1 MLANILAKAN
11 CLCYLLPTDSC
22 EVLTRKLDS
31 FLTKQKKSK
40 SAKNEDHHSPNLSEG
55 AKKRA
60 NPSDVELV
68 AVVPNPGGSG
78 SGGDV
83 ERRATGGGN
92 VPGVIGRSRKREN
105 DEVSSVSN
113 TKKHKK
119 KRRRTPTPETTSSTD
134 SSDD

>member
-1 MLANILAKAN
+1 MLANILARAN
-11 CLCYLLPTDSC
+11 CLCYLIPTDSC

-40 SAKNEDHHSPNLSEG
+40 SAKNEDHHSTTLSDG

-60 NPSDVELV
+60 NHSDIELV
-68 AVVPNPGGSG
+68 AMVPNPG

-83 ERRATGGGN
+83 DRRATGGGN
-92 VPGVIGRSRKREN
+92 VSGVVGRSRKREN
-105 DEVSSVSN
+105 DEVSSASN
-113 TKKHKK
+113 NKRHKK
-119 KRRRTPTPETTSSTD
+119 KRRRTPTPETTSSAD